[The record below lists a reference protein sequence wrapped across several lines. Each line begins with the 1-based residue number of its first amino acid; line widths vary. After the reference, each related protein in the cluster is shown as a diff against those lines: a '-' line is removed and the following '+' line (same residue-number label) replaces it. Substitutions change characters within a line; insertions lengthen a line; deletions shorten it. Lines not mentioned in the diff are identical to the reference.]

1 MNSGVGRAIVRGI
14 VGVLS
19 VLLVSTLLPAGA
31 AQAKAKPIVP
41 RELFGMHYHGVSN
54 GVPNV
59 RMGAVRLW
67 DSGVAWAI
75 LQPTPDAIN
84 WAPLDA
90 AVNNA
95 VAAGIPEIQYAFG
108 HTPLWAAAQPNLPGP
123 IGNGSASEPA
133 NIAYFT
139 NFARAMA
146 ERYRGRITSY
156 DMWNEANLK
165 IYWTGTSKQ
174 LAELVIQGSRAI
186 KSVDPTAK
194 VLAPSITYGA
204 FTRRPKYWKDFAA
217 RMKKARWPIDAANVH
232 PYSKT
237 PNYLS
242 KRANTIKK
250 TKAFY
255 RKYGFK
261 GPIWDTEVN
270 YGDRR
275 GLGQGW
281 KQVVYSGDTAAG
293 MIARTYVD
301 SMRNGVY
308 RVFWY
313 GWDSHILGIDTI
325 DPNTN
330 QIASAGTAFLTVQDW
345 MVWKRW
351 MGCKD
356 RKSIRSCKLQG
367 QDGARSTIV
376 YATSKTRTLTIPKGV
391 GAYQVLSGAVIPVTP
406 GQKVKVNGNPIL
418 LLGV

>member
-1 MNSGVGRAIVRGI
+1 
-14 VGVLS
+14 
-19 VLLVSTLLPAGA
+19 
-31 AQAKAKPIVP
+31 
-41 RELFGMHYHGVSN
+41 MHYHGLSN
-54 GVPNV
+54 GAPNV
-59 RMGAVRLW
+59 KMGAVRLW
-67 DSGVAWAI
+67 DSGVAWAV
-75 LQPTPDAIN
+75 LQPDPNQPIN

-90 AVNNA
+90 AVANA
-95 VAAGIPEIQYAFG
+95 QAASIPEIQYAFG
-108 HTPLWAAAQPNLPGP
+108 HTPVWAAAQPNQPGP

-139 NFARAMA
+139 NFAYEVAA
-146 ERYRGRITSY
+146 RYRGRITSY

-174 LAELVIQGSRAI
+174 LADLVIKGSRAI
-186 KSVDPTAK
+186 KSADPNAK

-204 FTRRPKYWKDFAA
+204 FTRRPKFWKDFAA
-217 RMKKARWPIDAANVH
+217 RMKKARWPIDAVNVH

-237 PNYLS
+237 PNYLT
-242 KRANTIKK
+242 KRDNTIKK

-293 MIARTYVD
+293 MIARTYID

-313 GWDSHILGIDTI
+313 GWDSHILGIDAI
-325 DPNTN
+325 DPTTKE
-330 QIASAGTAFLTVQDW
+330 ITSAGTAFLTVQDW

-356 RKSIRSCKLQG
+356 KKSIRSCKLQG

>member
-1 MNSGVGRAIVRGI
+1 
-14 VGVLS
+14 
-19 VLLVSTLLPAGA
+19 
-31 AQAKAKPIVP
+31 
-41 RELFGMHYHGVSN
+41 MHYHGVSN

-90 AVNNA
+90 AVDNA
-95 VAAGIPEIQYAFG
+95 LAAGIPEIQYAFG

-186 KSVDPTAK
+186 KSADPNAK

-237 PNYLS
+237 PNYLT

-275 GLGQGW
+275 GLGQGLE
-281 KQVVYSGDTAAG
+281 AG
-293 MIARTYVD
+293 RLQRRYRGRDDRPDLRRLHAQRRVPGLLVRLGLAHPGHRHDRPEHQPDRLCRDRVPDGPGLDGLEAVDGLQGPASPSVRASCRARTVPARRS
-301 SMRNGVY
+301 SM
-308 RVFWY
+308 
-313 GWDSHILGIDTI
+313 
-325 DPNTN
+325 PP
-330 QIASAGTAFLTVQDW
+330 
-345 MVWKRW
+345 
-351 MGCKD
+351 
-356 RKSIRSCKLQG
+356 
-367 QDGARSTIV
+367 AR
-376 YATSKTRTLTIPKGV
+376 
-391 GAYQVLSGAVIPVTP
+391 P
-406 GQKVKVNGNPIL
+406 GR
-418 LLGV
+418 